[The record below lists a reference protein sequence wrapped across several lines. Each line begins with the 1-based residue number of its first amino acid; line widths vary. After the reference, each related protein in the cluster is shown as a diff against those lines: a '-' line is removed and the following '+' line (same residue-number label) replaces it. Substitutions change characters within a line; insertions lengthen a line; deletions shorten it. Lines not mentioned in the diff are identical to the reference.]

1 MNRLSEDRASIDRSN
16 RSTPIAPE
24 LEWEDSPSNSHH
36 EECDNITPHI
46 RTLADVLAGFH
57 KYART
62 LCYRSRARSFF

>member
-46 RTLADVLAGFH
+46 RTLADVLAGFNNV
-57 KYART
+57 RT
-62 LCYRSRARSFF
+62 SRYRSRARSFF